1 RAAEKAVPPQNEVV
15 QTTLLGGTAHVH
27 ATIVYR
33 SRFVAWLPQPISHAR
48 RLAAS
53 PSRPRRPTQKIPL
66 ERPSPHLRPA
76 GNHLVHRRLRSR
88 MFRDGSGLVCRVL
101 SVPQTSRHHLSRL
114 PQRARKSTRLNSS
127 HGSSS
132 YALFCLTKKS

>member
-1 RAAEKAVPPQNEVV
+1 MTSSAGKRFVALIFATRAAEKAFPPQNEVV
-15 QTTLLGGTAHVH
+15 QTTLLGGTALAH

-53 PSRPRRPTQKIPL
+53 PSRPRLPTQKIPL

-76 GNHLVHRRLRSR
+76 G
-88 MFRDGSGLVCRVL
+88 F
-101 SVPQTSRHHLSRL
+101 
-114 PQRARKSTRLNSS
+114 
-127 HGSSS
+127 
-132 YALFCLTKKS
+132 YAWGAAD